1 MKVYVS
7 IDEAS
12 FHRKPAG
19 NEIIKMK
26 YRTAGNWRQM
36 ELKELADLNGNK
48 GHAIIPAH
56 LAGGISAKHCVAMQ
70 IVALDFDHGC
80 SFADI
85 KHKCDA
91 MGLSITYAYHT
102 FSSSAEEEKFRVI
115 FVLEELLED
124 QFVIDML
131 LQMMQAIFQECDH
144 SCKNMDRMFFGGKE
158 LIYFNGDAR
167 MALVQLLHP
176 LLESLDVGKHFRE
189 NIRQFAKNANIL
201 LLNGHLA
208 MGSWEER
215 DVILGEKMDS
225 AIIHKI
231 GESKKSPFFV
241 VEGYMHQS
249 NTSPKRKMKRVN
261 IGTGEACC
269 QLYNDFREGID
280 IGHNARFAIIT
291 NFLFINGGRK
301 DFLNTI
307 EMFYGYEACEKW
319 KKDIKYMRGYYPKRC
334 SADFCPYYGTC
345 ENVGTIVD
353 TLAMDRKIYREK
365 EEYVSLQEAGFCLKE
380 NLYDAFQSR
389 QDGIYLIKAQT
400 GLGKTKVYVDLI
412 EDNPDQKFL
421 IALPT
426 NALKEEVYYKRL
438 GWMPKEEKFMTASIY
453 GNSFFPSEVQDRIT
467 GAHARGIHNRTTK
480 IVKEYRK
487 EVKETSY
494 KPAVL
499 EECDRVIEGPRA
511 IKNERVVVTTHAYLT
526 QMTEEF
532 LKNYTVIID
541 EDILQLQ
548 AFNRMNSVSIKCLE
562 ELAESG
568 FSFYSGM
575 ASDLIHSKEG
585 EYRKPGFSGYCAP
598 LSEEQL
604 ETLEYFGA
612 NDNINDLTCAGSYV
626 RMKDRETGEDIIQY
640 FCPLELPPMKYIILS
655 ATLNDNIYRKYFE
668 GKMKIYSYP
677 EKKAAY
683 KGKLQQYTYHSL
695 GRRDLSDKLQVFSV
709 AGNMAGNRKLEIIS
723 FKKFENR
730 DEIGRLN
737 SAGIHFGNGTG
748 IDKLKGRD
756 LAVIGTPYSVD
767 ENYKLIACHLGAD
780 VNQKEDKAPKF
791 RRVNYKGSSFLITT
805 YKEPL
810 LQEVQLYSIES
821 ELEQC
826 VGRARLLRE
835 DCTVYVFSSFP
846 CEQAELHTRD
856 YLV

>member
-1 MKVYVS
+1 
-7 IDEAS
+7 
-12 FHRKPAG
+12 
-19 NEIIKMK
+19 
-26 YRTAGNWRQM
+26 
-36 ELKELADLNGNK
+36 
-48 GHAIIPAH
+48 
-56 LAGGISAKHCVAMQ
+56 
-70 IVALDFDHGC
+70 
-80 SFADI
+80 
-85 KHKCDA
+85 
-91 MGLSITYAYHT
+91 
-102 FSSSAEEEKFRVI
+102 
-115 FVLEELLED
+115 
-124 QFVIDML
+124 
-131 LQMMQAIFQECDH
+131 MMQAIFPECDH

-201 LLNGHLA
+201 LLDGHLV

-249 NTSPKRKMKRVN
+249 NTSPKRKTKRVN
-261 IGTGEACC
+261 IGTGETCC

-280 IGHNARFAIIT
+280 TGHYAKFAIIT
-291 NFLFINGGRK
+291 NFLSINGGRK

-400 GLGKTKVYVDLI
+400 GLGKTKVYIDLI
-412 EDNPDQKFL
+412 EDNPSQKFL

-453 GNSFFPSEVQDRIT
+453 GNSFFPSEAQDRIT

-532 LKNYTVIID
+532 LKNFTVIID

-585 EYRKPGFSGYCAP
+585 EYRSW
-598 LSEEQL
+598 
-604 ETLEYFGA
+604 
-612 NDNINDLTCAGSYV
+612 V
-626 RMKDRETGEDIIQY
+626 
-640 FCPLELPPMKYIILS
+640 
-655 ATLNDNIYRKYFE
+655 
-668 GKMKIYSYP
+668 
-677 EKKAAY
+677 
-683 KGKLQQYTYHSL
+683 
-695 GRRDLSDKLQVFSV
+695 
-709 AGNMAGNRKLEIIS
+709 
-723 FKKFENR
+723 
-730 DEIGRLN
+730 
-737 SAGIHFGNGTG
+737 SAGIVRPCQKNSWGHWNA
-748 IDKLKGRD
+748 
-756 LAVIGTPYSVD
+756 LAQMTISMTLPVPV
-767 ENYKLIACHLGAD
+767 HM
-780 VNQKEDKAPKF
+780 
-791 RRVNYKGSSFLITT
+791 
-805 YKEPL
+805 
-810 LQEVQLYSIES
+810 
-821 ELEQC
+821 
-826 VGRARLLRE
+826 
-835 DCTVYVFSSFP
+835 
-846 CEQAELHTRD
+846 
-856 YLV
+856 